1 MDCWINQYINISIYR
16 PLLGSSSVKLP
27 AELRS
32 ARKGLINIEN
42 EDKKCFFWCHVRHI
56 NLVKI
61 CPEKITKEDKNLAND
76 LDYDGI
82 VFPVQEK
89 KFSNIEK
96 KQHLH

>member
-1 MDCWINQYINISIYR
+1 M
-16 PLLGSSSVKLP
+16 KLP

-42 EDKKCFFWCHVRHI
+42 EDKKCLFWCHVRHI

-89 KFSNIEK
+89 DFSEVEKK

>member
-1 MDCWINQYINISIYR
+1 M
-16 PLLGSSSVKLP
+16 KLP

-32 ARKGLINIEN
+32 ARKGLINIKN

-89 KFSNIEK
+89 KFSNIK
-96 KQHLH
+96 KKTTFALMYLVMKID

>member
-1 MDCWINQYINISIYR
+1 M
-16 PLLGSSSVKLP
+16 
-27 AELRS
+27 
-32 ARKGLINIEN
+32 
-42 EDKKCFFWCHVRHI
+42 
-56 NLVKI
+56 
-61 CPEKITKEDKNLAND
+61 KEDKNLAND